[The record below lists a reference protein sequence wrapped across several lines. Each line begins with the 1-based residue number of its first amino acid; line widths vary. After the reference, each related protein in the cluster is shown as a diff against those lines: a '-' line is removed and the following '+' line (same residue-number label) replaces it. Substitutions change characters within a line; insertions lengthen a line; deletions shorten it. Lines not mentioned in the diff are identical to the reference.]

1 MSAVAR
7 HLSPAR
13 EKALAIGPAGSV
25 AWAKPTWTA
34 GEGANSE
41 KRQPRGWRARP
52 GRAAAPSVV
61 LHALAAVHCMV
72 YRWSRGRLG
81 SRVRG
86 RPVLLLTTRGRR
98 SRRER
103 TSPVCFLVADE
114 QLVLA
119 AAAGGRPR
127 HPAWY
132 LNLRANPQVSVQL
145 GAQRRLMVARVAEG
159 VEWAHLWER
168 VCREYPI
175 CASYARRSGREIPVV
190 VLRPAVARITE
201 YGIAA

>member
-1 MSAVAR
+1 MSAVGEQ
-7 HLSPAR
+7 LSPAR
-13 EKALAIGPAGSV
+13 AKALAIDPAASIG
-25 AWAKPTWTA
+25 WAEPIRTA
-34 GEGANSE
+34 GDVANSE
-41 KRQPRGWRARP
+41 MRQPRGWRARR

-61 LHALAAVHCMV
+61 LHALAALHCMV
-72 YRWSRGRLG
+72 YRWSRGQLG
-81 SRVRG
+81 SGVRG

-132 LNLRANPQVSVQL
+132 LNLRANPQVSIQL
-145 GAQRRLMVARVAEG
+145 RAQRRLMVARVAEG
-159 VEWAHLWER
+159 AERAHLWER
-168 VCREYPI
+168 LCREYPI
-175 CASYARRSGREIPVV
+175 CASYAKRSGREIPVV